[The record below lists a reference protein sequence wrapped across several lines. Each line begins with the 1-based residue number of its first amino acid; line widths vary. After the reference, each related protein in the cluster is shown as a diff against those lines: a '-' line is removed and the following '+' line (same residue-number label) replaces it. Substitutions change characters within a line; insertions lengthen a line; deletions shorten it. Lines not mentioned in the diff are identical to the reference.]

1 MAKLIDTVGHVY
13 GRLTVLKSL
22 GVRGRKQFVQTKC
35 VCGNIFESAISNIR
49 SGNTLSCGCL
59 RKEVTAER
67 VTKHGHRNTRLYRV
81 YTAMLQRCHN
91 PNDRSYAR
99 YGARGITVC
108 DEWKNSIDTF
118 LEWAKSTGYS
128 DSFELD
134 RKNVDNGYFPENC
147 RWVTQTIQARNKR
160 TQQHSSR
167 YTGVHFL
174 SSKQRWIASITVNKK
189 RIYLGRFIAEEDAW
203 LARCSYIDANNL
215 QDFQT
220 NRHP

>member
-81 YTAMLQRCHN
+81 YTAMLQRCCN
-91 PNDRSYAR
+91 PNDRSYER
-99 YGARGITVC
+99 YGGRGITIC
-108 DEWKNSIDTF
+108 TAWQNDINTF
-118 LEWAKSTGYS
+118 IEWAKASGYS
-128 DSFELD
+128 DELELD
-134 RKNVDNGYFPENC
+134 RERVNEGYSPENC
-147 RWVTQTIQARNKR
+147 RWVTETIQARNKR
-160 TQQHSSR
+160 TRKHSSR
-167 YTGVHFL
+167 FTGVHFHQA
-174 SSKQRWIASITVNKK
+174 KQKWIAGITVNKK
-189 RIYLGRFIAEEDAW
+189 RIHLGGFDSEEAAW
-203 LARCSYIDANNL
+203 EARCSYIDANNL